1 MLLLLILYVVPNF
14 PQTIYTITCIHLGRG
29 LKSMANFVESWSP
42 FWKKKNEE
50 FKAFVK
56 YNPNLSFL
64 SRKMFRVWDGNH
76 GLQA

>member
-1 MLLLLILYVVPNF
+1 
-14 PQTIYTITCIHLGRG
+14 
-29 LKSMANFVESWSP
+29 MANFVESWSP